1 MMDSMNASMGGMP
14 YMAPLWLIYS
24 LCALFFA
31 GALFYYYRL
40 VKPDSIKAVYGYY
53 DWQNEVA
60 HGLCLL
66 AMASA
71 LAATPLWQMP
81 APFWASIL
89 SLAALF
95 FLVRACTFGRKLP
108 YNKWWWDWSH
118 VAMLGAMAMMFL
130 PIDTGLFS
138 YALEAFWL
146 WFAGYYVWS
155 LVHDLLEPKVYYIGS
170 DLLHLAMGI
179 VMFIMTAFPMV
190 LMAPGA
196 SMPGMNMSIC
206 HGMSG
211 MDNMSHMNMPSTP
224 TSSAHQN

>member
-1 MMDSMNASMGGMP
+1 MNATMGGMP

-24 LCALFFA
+24 LCGLFFA
-31 GALFYYYRL
+31 GGLFYYYRL
-40 VKPDSIKAVYGYY
+40 VKPDSVKSVYGYY
-53 DWQNEVA
+53 DWQNEVG

-71 LAATPLWQMP
+71 LAPPLWQLP
-81 APFWASIL
+81 APLWATIL

-108 YNKWWWDWSH
+108 YNKWWWDWAH
-118 VAMLGAMAMMFL
+118 VGMLGSMAMMFL
-130 PIDTGLFS
+130 PVDTGLFS

-146 WFAGYYVWS
+146 WFAVYYIWS
-155 LVHDLLEPKVYYIGS
+155 LVHDLPEPKVYYVGS
-170 DLLHLAMGI
+170 DLSHLAMGI

-196 SMPGMNMSIC
+196 SMPGMNMNIC
-206 HGMSG
+206 HGMNDTSS
-211 MDNMSHMNMPSTP
+211 MKMPKTQAP
-224 TSSAHQN
+224 TSLQL